1 MIDEELYLRLSPL
14 GQKRARIMYAV
25 DGFLKCGIMYI
36 CGYLTFWGVYKL
48 QVLFGV
54 A

>member
-1 MIDEELYLRLSPL
+1 MIDEKTYLRLSPL
-14 GQKRARIMYAV
+14 GQRRARIMYII
-25 DGFLKCGIMYI
+25 DGFVKCGILYAA
-36 CGYLTFWGVYKL
+36 GYLACLGTYGL

>member
-14 GQKRARIMYAV
+14 GQRRARIMFV
-25 DGFLKCGIMYI
+25 IDGFLRCGILYAA
-36 CGYLTFWGVYKL
+36 GYLACWGVYKL